1 MAGTLTGAN
10 LIARIQDI
18 LQDTTSIRWPEAELL
33 RYINDAQREV
43 CNLRPE
49 STATTAN
56 VALVVGTK
64 QSLPAGGLSLIKVT
78 RNMSDASGGATG
90 KRAVRLVDADILNTQ
105 EPNWHDATASANTNA
120 AHSTTVKHYIFD
132 EDDPRSFYVYP
143 GASSTST
150 FLEIVY
156 STAPTDLG
164 NTSATMYVDDVFGNA
179 IIDYVLFRCYLKDA
193 EYAGNQQRAATHYQL
208 FTGSLGA
215 GGQAQFNLSPNQDQI
230 STAAPLAA
238 APLPPG
244 AVG

>member
-10 LIARIQDI
+10 LISRIQDI

-64 QSLPAGGLSLIKVT
+64 QTLPSGGLRLIKVT
-78 RNMSDASGGATG
+78 RNMSAASGSATG

-105 EPNWHDATASANTNA
+105 EPNWHDPTVSGDA
-120 AHSTTVKHYIFD
+120 AHTTTVKHYIFD
-132 EDDPRSFYVYP
+132 EDDPRAFYVYP
-143 GASSTST
+143 GASTTST

-156 STAPTDLG
+156 SGAPTDLTA
-164 NTSATMYVDDVFGNA
+164 TSGTISVDDIFANA

-193 EYAGNQQRAATHYQL
+193 EYAGNQQRAGTHFQL
-208 FTGSLGA
+208 FSSSLGA
-215 GGQAQFNLSPNQDQI
+215 GGQAQFNVSPNQDQLG
-230 STAAPLAA
+230 TASVPPQ
-238 APLPPG
+238 PLPMG
-244 AVG
+244 

>member
-10 LIARIQDI
+10 LISRIQDI

-64 QSLPAGGLSLIKVT
+64 QTLPSGGLRLIKVT
-78 RNMSDASGGATG
+78 RNMSAASGSATG

-105 EPNWHDATASANTNA
+105 EPNWHDPTVSGDA
-120 AHSTTVKHYIFD
+120 AHTTTVKHYIFD

-143 GASSTST
+143 GASTTST

-156 STAPTDLG
+156 SGAPTDLTA
-164 NTSATMYVDDVFGNA
+164 TSGTISVDDIFANA

-193 EYAGNQQRAATHYQL
+193 EYAGNQQRAGNHYQL
-208 FTGSLGA
+208 FASSLTG
-215 GGQAQFNLSPNQDQI
+215 GGQAQFGLSPNQD
-230 STAAPLAA
+230 T
-238 APLPPG
+238 G
-244 AVG
+244 AVPPAMPAG